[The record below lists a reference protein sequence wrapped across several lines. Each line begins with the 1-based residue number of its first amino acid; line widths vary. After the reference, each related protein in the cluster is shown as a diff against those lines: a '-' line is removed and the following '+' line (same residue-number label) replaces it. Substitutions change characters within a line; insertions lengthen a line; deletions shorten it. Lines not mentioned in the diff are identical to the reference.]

1 MIVRDLLIKLGFSTD
16 TRQLS
21 GTEKQID
28 RLKASTI
35 ALGGVMANLAQQ
47 GLGKVANEMRAS
59 AESSIEFGR
68 GIANLSSIMGG
79 TEADTRKMAQAAK
92 DLGKEFGVMPEQ
104 ISAAMYDVVG
114 SLGYT
119 SDTIAQ
125 TREAVKLGKAGA
137 ATTSEAFQ
145 VLMRTT
151 LAYGDTSEAAMR
163 KVSDLASATIRL
175 GVLTMPELSAS
186 ISSVTPLASSLGVSL
201 EELFA
206 VQAALSGPSGTAS
219 EVYTQMSSAMTAL
232 LRQNKTMEGQ
242 FEKTFKAKG
251 INTVAEAIGKFG
263 LQGTLKQLVDDVGGS
278 QEALT
283 EMFGRIEAVRFAL
296 AATGSQA
303 GRYTRMQRELTQVT
317 GEVDRA
323 VAKQTTG
330 MGAAAFALDKTRAAA
345 QAERIE
351 IGEKLAPAMIGL
363 EAAGAKVFA
372 MFAENILP
380 AFTAGS
386 GAIIQMSDATTV
398 LGGALNIVG
407 RVLGAV
413 RIAIESVLLLAQEV
427 YAVITGLLAASI
439 QLVKLNPKGAA
450 AVLSQMPKQ
459 ISENYA
465 NYKQS
470 VSGTAEFVST
480 GHDPSKTSAAR
491 AAASAAA
498 MERITGLFGAAQTAL
513 SGALQTPMVRADVGG
528 VTVNVT
534 VPAGT
539 TGQGAALIA
548 DQGSRS
554 MLAQFMAGV
563 QQSFPVQQPGG

>member
-1 MIVRDLLIKLGFSTD
+1 
-16 TRQLS
+16 
-21 GTEKQID
+21 
-28 RLKASTI
+28 
-35 ALGGVMANLAQQ
+35 
-47 GLGKVANEMRAS
+47 
-59 AESSIEFGR
+59 
-68 GIANLSSIMGG
+68 
-79 TEADTRKMAQAAK
+79 
-92 DLGKEFGVMPEQ
+92 
-104 ISAAMYDVVG
+104 
-114 SLGYT
+114 
-119 SDTIAQ
+119 
-125 TREAVKLGKAGA
+125 
-137 ATTSEAFQ
+137 
-145 VLMRTT
+145 
-151 LAYGDTSEAAMR
+151 MR

-206 VQAALSGPSGTAS
+206 VQAALSGPSGSAS

-232 LRQNKTMEGQ
+232 LRQNKTMEAQ
-242 FEKTFKAKG
+242 FEKTFKSKG
-251 INTVAEAIGKFG
+251 IETVAEAIGKFG

-303 GRYTRMQRELTQVT
+303 GRYTRMQKELTQVT

-372 MFAENILP
+372 MFADNILP

-413 RIAIESVLLLAQEV
+413 RIAIESVLLLAQQV

-439 QLVKLNPKGAA
+439 QLAKLNPKGAA

-470 VSGTAEFVST
+470 VAGTAEFVST